1 VVDNGKA
8 ETRKVNV
15 TRDFGARVQVDA
27 GVRGGEHVILNPP
40 VNLVEGNKVYV
51 AEQ

>member
-1 VVDNGKA
+1 MVDNGKA